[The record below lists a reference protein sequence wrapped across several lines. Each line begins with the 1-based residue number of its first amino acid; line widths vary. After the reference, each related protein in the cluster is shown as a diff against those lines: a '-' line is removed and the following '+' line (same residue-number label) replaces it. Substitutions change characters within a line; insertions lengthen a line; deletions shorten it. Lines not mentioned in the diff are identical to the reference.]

1 MKLPA
6 TPDYT
11 KNDLSRA
18 LERIRDQDV
27 LDAVFQENARYL
39 HWDEIRRRK
48 KYPADP
54 LVIWILMK
62 FFRNKNAHPI
72 TIGDWTFQYLFK
84 RLLLERT
91 AFPGQDGSRNLLG
104 CP

>member
-11 KNDLSRA
+11 KHDLSRA
-18 LERIRDQDV
+18 LERIMDPAV

-48 KYPADP
+48 KFTGRPPRHLDP
-54 LVIWILMK
+54 DEIL
-62 FFRNKNAHPI
+62 P
-72 TIGDWTFQYLFK
+72 
-84 RLLLERT
+84 E
-91 AFPGQDGSRNLLG
+91 
-104 CP
+104 